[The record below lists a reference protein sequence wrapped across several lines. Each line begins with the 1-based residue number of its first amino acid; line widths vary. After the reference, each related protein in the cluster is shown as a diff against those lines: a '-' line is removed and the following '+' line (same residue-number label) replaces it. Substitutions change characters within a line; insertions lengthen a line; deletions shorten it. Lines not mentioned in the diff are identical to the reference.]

1 MRLFEGKKDCLV
13 IDFVD
18 LSALN
23 LVTLPTL
30 YGMPVE
36 VDFEGREA
44 GEAAAAYHAIL
55 EETPGFEWEA
65 ESLTLT
71 QLKERALAF
80 DPLRLRVSAEVRA
93 ISQSGWVSLG
103 QRGLALH
110 FSRDGQGFTELV
122 ILLTSESGKRRYQI
136 LLEGVEVGR
145 ASLIE
150 QAVEAADYEVGRMG
164 YLAMDTASMYAD
176 WRQAKPPPEL
186 LANLSGYPLPRPPQ
200 TLEDVFRV
208 LTFYQHLS

>member
-1 MRLFEGKKDCLV
+1 MRLFEGKRDCLV

-30 YGMPVE
+30 YGVPVE

-44 GEAAAAYHAIL
+44 SEAAAAYHAIF

-65 ESLTLT
+65 ASLTLT
-71 QLKERALAF
+71 ELKQRAQTF
-80 DPLRLRVSAEVRA
+80 DPLRLKVSAEVRA

-110 FSRDGQGFTELV
+110 FSRDGLGFVELV
-122 ILLTSESGKRRYQI
+122 ILLTSEPGKRRYQI
-136 LLEGVEVGR
+136 LLDGAEVGR

-164 YLAMDTASMYAD
+164 HIAVNTASMYAE
-176 WRQAKPPPEL
+176 WRQSPAPPEL
-186 LANLSGYPLPRPPQ
+186 IQTLKGHRLPRPPE

-208 LTFYQHLS
+208 LTFYQRLS

>member
-1 MRLFEGKKDCLV
+1 MRLFERKKDCLV

-36 VDFEGREA
+36 LDFEGREA
-44 GEAAAAYHAIL
+44 GEAAATYHAIYT
-55 EETPGFEWEA
+55 ETPGFEWEA

-71 QLKERALAF
+71 ELKHRALVF
-80 DPLRLRVSAEVRA
+80 DPLRLNVSPEVRA

-110 FSRDGQGFTELV
+110 FSRDGLEFSELT
-122 ILLTSESGKRRYQI
+122 ILLTSEPGKRRYKI
-136 LLEGVEVGR
+136 VLDGTEVGR
-145 ASLIE
+145 SALIE
-150 QAVEAADYEVGRMG
+150 HAVEAADYEVGRMG
-164 YLAMDTASMYAD
+164 YMAMDTASMYAD
-176 WRQAKPPPEL
+176 WRSTPPPPEL
-186 LANLSGYPLPRPPQ
+186 LASLGDYPIPSPPR

-208 LTFYQHLS
+208 LTFYQNLS